1 MYNNC
6 VKFEINQLHIVMGN
20 NKNGALNDSATRV
33 EAIKDLIFGENMKEY
48 ELRFNKL
55 ADELEQTKIELNEKI
70 ALLSKESVD
79 NVNMLMTSLS
89 KEIDTNFSSLQS
101 EIDKF
106 SNVHGELEKLNSKKV
121 DKTALGNLLI
131 NVGEKLK
138 K

>member
-1 MYNNC
+1 
-6 VKFEINQLHIVMGN
+6 MGN